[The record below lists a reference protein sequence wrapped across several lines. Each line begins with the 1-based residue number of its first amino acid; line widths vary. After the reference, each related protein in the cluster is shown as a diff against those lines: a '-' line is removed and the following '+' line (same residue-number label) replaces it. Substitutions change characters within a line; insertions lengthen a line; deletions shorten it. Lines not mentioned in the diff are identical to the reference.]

1 MLDMVVLAKALVV
14 GLSVAAPVG
23 PIGLLTIQ
31 RAIHRGFGM
40 GLATGLGA
48 AVADA
53 LYGTVG
59 AVGVTWLV
67 TALTAARVPLAV
79 GGAAVLLV
87 LAWRTW
93 RAPLVDHAARAG
105 ARGLVG
111 AFGGTVVLTLANPAT
126 IVSFIAV
133 FGVLAAAGETA
144 VSPMTMVVGVFL
156 GSATWWVFLAGV
168 VSATR
173 SRFDESWRRR
183 VNVGSALVL
192 AVFALWQVALAV
204 RSVL

>member
-1 MLDMVVLAKALVV
+1 MLDLVVLAKAFVV

-23 PIGLLTIQ
+23 PIALLTIQ
-31 RAIHRGFGM
+31 RAIQRGFRM

-67 TALTAARVPLAV
+67 SALTSARVPLAV
-79 GGAAVLLV
+79 AGAAVLLV

-93 RAPLVDHAARAG
+93 RAPLAGPSAQVG

-111 AFGGTVVLTLANPAT
+111 AFGGTVLLTLANPAT
-126 IVSFIAV
+126 ILSFIAV
-133 FGVLAAAGETA
+133 FGVLAASGTGP
-144 VSPMTMVVGVFL
+144 VSPLTMVVGVFL
-156 GSATWWVFLAGV
+156 GSATWWLFLAGV

-173 SRFDESWRRR
+173 SRFDDAWRRR
-183 VNVGSALVL
+183 VNAGSALVL
-192 AVFALWQVALAV
+192 ALFAVSQVALAV